1 MLFECNILQADD
13 NRQYLVEAGNFGQAE
28 QKFNE
33 YARLNIAGDYELTS
47 INRSHSNGIIAN
59 RDKVVNVQDI
69 TPQQRRIGFNAV
81 NLGHYHTTE
90 QPTFQ
95 NSDFVI
101 TF

>member
-13 NRQYLVEAGNFGQAE
+13 NRQYLVEAGNFAQAE
-28 QKFNE
+28 QKFIE
-33 YARLNIAGDYELTS
+33 YARLNIAGDYELTG
-47 INRSHSNGIIAN
+47 INRSHSNCIIAN

-81 NLGHYHTTE
+81 NLGRMIMTE
-90 QPTFQ
+90 QPTYQ
-95 NSDFVI
+95 HSDIVI

>member
-13 NRQYLVEAGNFGQAE
+13 VRQYLVEAGNFAQAE

-33 YARLNIAGDYELTS
+33 YARLNIAGDYQLTG
-47 INRSHSNGIIAN
+47 INRSHSNCIIAN

-69 TPQQRRIGFNAV
+69 TPQQRKIGFNAV
-81 NLGHYHTTE
+81 NLGRMIMTE

-95 NSDFVI
+95 NSDIVI

>member
-1 MLFECNILQADD
+1 MLFECKIKADD

-47 INRSHSNGIIAN
+47 INRSHSNCIIAN

-69 TPQQRRIGFNAV
+69 TPQHRKIGFNAV
-81 NLGHYHTTE
+81 NLGRMIMTE

-95 NSDFVI
+95 DSDIVI

>member
-1 MLFECNILQADD
+1 MLYECNIIQADD
-13 NRQYLVEAGNFGQAE
+13 NRQYLVEADNFGQAE

-33 YARLNIAGDYELTS
+33 YARLNIAGDYEFTS

-69 TPQQRRIGFNAV
+69 TPQQRKIGFNAV
-81 NLGHYHTTE
+81 NLGRMIMTE
-90 QPTFQ
+90 QPTHQ
-95 NSDFVI
+95 HSDIVI